1 MGNTSTDS
9 RFLQIFHQTS
19 KTQPEDY
26 QECLVYSPCE
36 GFMIATWK
44 QLNEDP
50 PGFYLFATYEAM
62 HPDQTLFWAEL
73 PSVDAMHVLTQAVIA
88 RESGAQSVSQA
99 ASYFDG

>member
-50 PGFYLFATYEAM
+50 ARVLSIRNLRSNASR
-62 HPDQTLFWAEL
+62 PDL
-73 PSVDAMHVLTQAVIA
+73 VL
-88 RESGAQSVSQA
+88 G
-99 ASYFDG
+99 